1 MARQQPTHHSVDLIH
16 LWRLTIDP
24 KQVAASASAAAAEP
38 EAKTNAKI
46 SFSGD
51 AEDDEDDEDGEDEND
66 EDKEDDFQ
74 IAWEVLETAKTLY
87 ESQLEKKKGKSV
99 AGQGTFEERAI
110 ERKIADVCDLLGE
123 VSIENGIP
131 ISYYVSNL

>member
-1 MARQQPTHHSVDLIH
+1 M
-16 LWRLTIDP
+16 IDP
-24 KQVAASASAAAAEP
+24 KQVVASATASAAEP
-38 EAKTNAKI
+38 ETKSKAKI

-51 AEDDEDDEDGEDEND
+51 AEDDEDDEDGENEND

-87 ESQLEKKKGKSV
+87 ESQLEKKKGKAV
-99 AGQGTFEERAI
+99 AGHGTSEEKVI

-123 VSIENGIP
+123 VSIENGMP
-131 ISYYVSNL
+131 VSYHGFDV